1 MLLICNIISATGGEL
16 VSRIK
21 IMATAGDQLIA
32 DEVFTAVKEVLGES
46 VEGCAYPMNKISDR
60 EDVDLY
66 VCISSRQGELAR
78 LVPSEKI
85 VGIEMVPYV
94 GFFIELAK
102 LPRGAAVYIFNNSTN
117 YAKKLVE
124 YCAEVGIDHLN
135 FQFIAYDEISESQ
148 VVEELRKA
156 KVIMGVETIVGA
168 KGVLQ
173 HKYKEYVQ
181 SDAQVIAAKR
191 VTNISSACELMKWLT
206 LFEHKTLSAKISDGM
221 NSLTQQMQQ
230 ITAIAHQLSNSSAS
244 ETTAFDA
251 LSVKLNDGLGR
262 LGQVKGLSETLTGAA
277 KNIGN
282 IVDTIKHIAGQTNL
296 LALNAT
302 IEAARV
308 GELGRGFAVVAKE
321 VGKLAAESQSSSE
334 TIRKSI
340 VEIQSVVDQITPA
353 LVTLTGEMSD
363 NQANFSAMSQ
373 AATKENQ
380 AIIEIFKA
388 LENIQVMSEEL
399 LTVTLQLTKA

>member
-1 MLLICNIISATGGEL
+1 M
-16 VSRIK
+16 SRIK

>member
-1 MLLICNIISATGGEL
+1 M
-16 VSRIK
+16 SRIK

-32 DEVFTAVKEVLGES
+32 DEVFTAVKEVLGNS

-60 EDVDLY
+60 EAVDLY
-66 VCISSRQGELAR
+66 VCISSRKGELAN

-124 YCAEVGIDHLN
+124 YCLEVGIDHLD
-135 FQFIAYDEISESQ
+135 FRFIPYDEMPESQ

-156 KVIMGVETIVGA
+156 TVIMGVETIVGS

-173 HKYKEYVQ
+173 QKYKEYLQ
-181 SDAQVIAAKR
+181 PNAQVIAAKR

-206 LFEHKTLSAKISDGM
+206 LFEHKSLAAKISDGM
-221 NSLTQQMQQ
+221 NSLTQHMQQ
-230 ITAIAHQLSNSSAS
+230 ITTITHQLSNSSAH

-251 LSVKLNDGLGR
+251 LSVKLNDGLER
-262 LGQVKGLSETLTGAA
+262 LAQVKGLSETLTGAA

-334 TIRKSI
+334 TIRQSI

-353 LVTLTGEMSD
+353 LVTLTAEMSG

-373 AATKENQ
+373 AAAKENQ

-399 LTVTLQLTKA
+399 LTVTLQLNKA